1 MATQVT
7 HDIRI
12 TVRAEF
18 VSDQSDPK
26 LGRYLYSYRIRIEN
40 RSARTVQLTRR
51 SWHII
56 DSLSDQ
62 RNVEGPGVVG
72 ETPVLEPGESF
83 SYNSFC
89 DLRSGFGHMEGAYT
103 MRHLDDDS
111 AFEVTIPGFDLLY
124 PWSAN

>member
-18 VSDQSDPK
+18 VVDQSDPK

-56 DSLSDQ
+56 DSLGDQ
-62 RNVEGPGVVG
+62 RHVEGPGVVG
-72 ETPVLEPGESF
+72 ETPVLAPGESF

-89 DLRSGFGHMEGAYT
+89 DLRSGFGHMEGSYL
-103 MRHLDDDS
+103 MRHIDDDS
-111 AFEVTIPGFDLLY
+111 TFEVAIPGFDLLY

>member
-18 VSDQSDPK
+18 VADQSDPK

-56 DSLSDQ
+56 DSLGDP
-62 RNVEGPGVVG
+62 RHVEGPGVVG
-72 ETPVLEPGESF
+72 ETPVLEPGGSF

-89 DLRSGFGHMEGAYT
+89 DLRSGFGHMEGSYT
-103 MRHLDDDS
+103 MRHLDDES
-111 AFEVTIPGFDLLY
+111 TFEVLIPGFDLLY